1 MAFKRLAV
9 AAILLTAGVLSAAD
23 VHAQTIAAE
32 SGLRLNGFGTL
43 GLTQESSDFGG
54 SFRRDIAQPLN
65 QQGLRGNLDSRL
77 GVQANYVVN
86 DQLELM
92 AQAVV
97 RQRSSQHQLE
107 SALDWAFAAYELTP
121 QTQVR
126 IGRTGMDLF
135 LHSDYRNVGFA
146 YLVARPPVDFY
157 GMLPLAGLDG
167 IDLTQ
172 RWTEEGS
179 EWRLKGFAGKS
190 GYSIETGGVSVQ
202 RGDLDWAGGLAL
214 SRESHGLLLRGT
226 LSKTKL
232 SFRSI
237 DISQLRQGLG
247 ALASLPMPTVAA
259 QAAAFNGQILF
270 NNVRVT
276 YGSLGVAYDR
286 DNWIFISEV
295 LGTQS
300 NAPLTAFKA
309 GYVTVG
315 RRFGN
320 VTLHTSV
327 GGNRSSIKPAVD
339 PQWGQALEPLRPVIG
354 SAAVAQA
361 QTVGTAAAALVNSGR
376 VEQRTVSM
384 GLRWDID
391 SRVALKLQWDH
402 VVVSP
407 NGGAIWQGNPNGG
420 RAKVGTVLLDFLF

>member
-1 MAFKRLAV
+1 MALKRLTGV
-9 AAILLTAGVLSAAD
+9 TIWLFTGVLCAGAAN
-23 VHAQTIAAE
+23 AQAISAE

-43 GLTQESSDFGG
+43 GLTKDSSDFGG
-54 SFRRDIAQPLN
+54 SFRRDIAQPLK
-65 QQGLRGNLDSRL
+65 QQGLRGSMDSRL
-77 GVQANYVVN
+77 GVQANYAVN
-86 DQLELM
+86 DQLELV
-92 AQAVV
+92 AQVIA
-97 RQRSSQHQLE
+97 RQRSSRHQLE
-107 SALDWAFAAYELTP
+107 GALDWAFAAYELTP

-135 LHSDYRNVGFA
+135 LQSDYRNVGFA
-146 YLVARPPVDFY
+146 YLAARPPVDFY
-157 GMLPLAGLDG
+157 GLLPLAGLDG

-172 RWTEEGS
+172 RWTEDNA

-190 GYSIETGGVSVQ
+190 SYSVETGGVSVQ
-202 RGDLDWAGGLAL
+202 KGDLDWAGGLVL

-226 LSKTKL
+226 LSKAKL
-232 SFRSI
+232 VFRSI
-237 DISQLRQGLG
+237 DISNLRQGLG
-247 ALASLPMPTVAA
+247 AVASLPIPTVAA
-259 QAAAFNGQILF
+259 QAAAFNDQILF
-270 NNVRVT
+270 DNIRVT

-286 DNWIFISEV
+286 DNWIFTSEV

-309 GYVTVG
+309 GYVMIG
-315 RRFGN
+315 RRLGN

-327 GGNRSSIKPAVD
+327 SGNRSNIKAAVD
-339 PQWGQALEPLRPVIG
+339 PQWGQVLEPLRPVIG
-354 SAAVAQA
+354 SAAIAQA
-361 QTVGTAAAALVNSGR
+361 QAVGTTAAALINSGR

-391 SRVALKLQWDH
+391 PRVALKLQWDH

-420 RAKVGTVLLDFLF
+420 RANVGTVLLDFLF